1 MSDCF
6 FCCIQS
12 MCHVQTKN
20 VQFWLWKGLGSCY
33 ISDSSCT
40 SVCWTGVHCQSCQTT
55 AAGNNLFLHNPVSGL
70 ENYFISHYLTS
81 HWPGGC
87 ELLLLLKKKRNC
99 SVHFVQL
106 WPRWTW
112 PKGPSLTFMLC
123 NSLSPGPDIWKPISA
138 LRK

>member
-20 VQFWLWKGLGSCY
+20 IQFWLWKGLGSCY

-40 SVCWTGVHCQSCQTT
+40 SVCWTRVHCQSCQTT

-87 ELLLLLKKKRNC
+87 ELLLLLKKKKGTALSTLC
-99 SVHFVQL
+99 SFDLAGHD
-106 WPRWTW
+106 PRD
-112 PKGPSLTFMLC
+112 PALPSCCVTPSVLVRTYG
-123 NSLSPGPDIWKPISA
+123 SLFLP
-138 LRK
+138 